1 MACCEKSIS
10 FEMNSLDSF
19 IVKEGEE
26 EKKRILSL
34 TINVIINLKLFSP
47 DYALSI
53 ALIITWEE
61 KKFFINM
68 QCRSGIYF
76 LLYHLFSCFEE
87 KRKKND
93 CSKEFL
99 IKWAW
104 SLFVHW
110 MISHFA
116 VNNNF
121 LTWCVILYLSEWED

>member
-53 ALIITWEE
+53 ALIIT
-61 KKFFINM
+61 
-68 QCRSGIYF
+68 
-76 LLYHLFSCFEE
+76 
-87 KRKKND
+87 
-93 CSKEFL
+93 
-99 IKWAW
+99 
-104 SLFVHW
+104 
-110 MISHFA
+110 
-116 VNNNF
+116 
-121 LTWCVILYLSEWED
+121 